1 MEKDTMQIV
10 IKRVGVAILISN
22 FKTKNV
28 ISDKETF
35 IMLKS
40 QSKMQTLKTYMHPPR
55 KLQDT

>member
-1 MEKDTMQIV
+1 MQIV

-28 ISDKETF
+28 IRGKETF
-35 IMLKS
+35 IMLKG